1 MAYLK
6 DGIVCFDDIF
16 DVSVIQTEAELLAIE
31 AAQQKQRTDSD
42 AKIAAQKAILVGL
55 GITSDE
61 AALLL
66 S

>member
-6 DGIVCFDDIF
+6 DGIVCYDDIF
-16 DVSVIQTEAELLAIE
+16 DVSVTQTEAELLAIE
-31 AAQQKQRTDSD
+31 TAQLKQRSDSD
-42 AKIAAQKAILVGL
+42 AKIAAQKAILVRL

>member
-6 DGIVCFDDIF
+6 DGIVCYDDIF
-16 DVSVIQTEAELLAIE
+16 DVSITQTEAEILAIE
-31 AAQQKQRTDSD
+31 TAQQKQRTDSD

>member
-6 DGIVCFDDIF
+6 DGIVCYDDIF
-16 DVSVIQTEAELLAIE
+16 DVSITQTEAEILAIE
-31 AAQQKQRTDSD
+31 TAQQKQKTDSD
-42 AKIAAQKAILVGL
+42 AKFAAQKAIYIRL
-55 GITSDE
+55 GITADE

>member
-1 MAYLK
+1 MAYIK
-6 DGIVCFDDIF
+6 DGIVCYDDIF
-16 DVSVIQTEAELLAIE
+16 NVSVTQTDAELLAIE
-31 AAQQKQRTDSD
+31 TAQLKQRSDSD
-42 AKIAAQKAILVGL
+42 AKIAAQKAILVRL

>member
-1 MAYLK
+1 MAYIK
-6 DGIVCFDDIF
+6 DGIVCYDEILN
-16 DVSVIQTEAELLAIE
+16 VSVTQTDAELLAIE
-31 AAQQKQRTDSD
+31 TAQLKQRSDSD
-42 AKIAAQKAILVGL
+42 DKIAAQKAILVRL